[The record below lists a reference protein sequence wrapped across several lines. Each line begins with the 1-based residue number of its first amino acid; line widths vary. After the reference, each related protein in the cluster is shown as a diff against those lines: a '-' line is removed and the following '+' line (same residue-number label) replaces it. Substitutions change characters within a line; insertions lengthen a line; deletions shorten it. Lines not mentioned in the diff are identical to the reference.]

1 MAINL
6 LAGAFALLV
15 LILMVM
21 TRSGQPRVQRRL
33 ASEDPN
39 FMFWGGD
46 AGSGDAGC
54 GSDGGG
60 CGDGGGSC
68 GDGGGGAGD

>member
-21 TRSGQPRVQRRL
+21 TRSGQPRVRRRL
-33 ASEDPN
+33 ASDDPN
-39 FMFWGGD
+39 DPTFMFWGG
-46 AGSGDAGC
+46 GD
-54 GSDGGG
+54 SGGG
-60 CGDGGGSC
+60 SDGGGSC
-68 GDGGGGAGD
+68 GDGGGCDGGGGGGD